1 MHVIIIDIV
10 VMHAR
15 MATLAAATYPPR
27 IPAARS
33 DIAYVSRT
41 PLVDFMNSEQ
51 QETEEHAQAAA
62 AVDTAQKKKV
72 QEDAELQQIKVL
84 AIELFA

>member
-1 MHVIIIDIV
+1 M
-10 VMHAR
+10 
-15 MATLAAATYPPR
+15 
-27 IPAARS
+27 
-33 DIAYVSRT
+33 
-41 PLVDFMNSEQ
+41 VDFMNSEQ

>member
-1 MHVIIIDIV
+1 M
-10 VMHAR
+10 
-15 MATLAAATYPPR
+15 
-27 IPAARS
+27 
-33 DIAYVSRT
+33 
-41 PLVDFMNSEQ
+41 
-51 QETEEHAQAAA
+51 HAQAAA